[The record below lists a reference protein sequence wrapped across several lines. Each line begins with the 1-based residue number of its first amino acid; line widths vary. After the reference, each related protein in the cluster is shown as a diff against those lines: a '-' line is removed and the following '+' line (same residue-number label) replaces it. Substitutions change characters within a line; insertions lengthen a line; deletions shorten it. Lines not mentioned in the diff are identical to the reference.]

1 MKKEKPMGLLLNG
14 SMRSSGV
21 TFYLKKGRMVAR
33 SARSMERRSNTRE
46 QFIQRQRM
54 RNTVSLWQSLK
65 WCKPMFTEHTT
76 AYWGFL
82 SLAARMP
89 AVYTTKN
96 MVYASLLMPGI
107 PVSDGTLPLVGQ
119 WLDEVDGVPALLTD
133 LTADRLHS
141 GDELRLFTATQ
152 QIHTDTPMVLFG
164 MRNVEADELI
174 EVEGKLALV
183 GDEFSDGMKG
193 WALVHVSGKRCS
205 PQKIVTQSTYYRQ
218 FTTEEALQKAAKS
231 YGGLTK

>member
-33 SARSMERRSNTRE
+33 SAHSMERRSNTRE

-65 WCKPMFTEHTT
+65 WCKPMFTEHAI
-76 AYWGFL
+76 AYSGFL
-82 SLAARMP
+82 SLSLRMP
-89 AVYTTKN
+89 AIYMPKN
-96 MVYASLLMPGI
+96 MAYGSLLMPGI
-107 PVSDGTLPLVGQ
+107 PVSDGTLPPVGQ
-119 WLDEVDGVPALLTD
+119 QLGEVDGVPALLTD
-133 LTADRLHS
+133 LTADRLHN
-141 GDELRLFTATQ
+141 GDQLRLFTATQ
-152 QIHTDTPMVLFG
+152 QIHTDTPMVCFG
-164 MRNVEADELI
+164 VRNVEAAELI

-183 GDEFSDGMKG
+183 GDEFGDEMKG

-205 PQKIVTQSTYYRQ
+205 SQQIVTQSTYYQQ

>member
-1 MKKEKPMGLLLNG
+1 MKKEKPMGLLING
-14 SMRSSGV
+14 SLRSSGV

-46 QFIQRQRM
+46 QFIQRQRI
-54 RNTVSLWQSLK
+54 RHITSLWQSLK

-107 PVSDGTLPLVGQ
+107 PVGDGTLPPVGQ
-119 WLDEVDGVPALLTD
+119 QLGEVDGVPALLTD
-133 LTADRLHS
+133 LTADRLQH
-141 GDELRLFTATQ
+141 GDQLRLFTATQ

-164 MRNVEADELI
+164 VREVEADELI
-174 EVEGKLALV
+174 EVDGKLALV
-183 GDEFSDGMKG
+183 GDDFADEMKG

-205 PQKIVTQSTYYRQ
+205 PQQIVTQSTYYQ
-218 FTTEEALQKAAKS
+218 QYTTEEALQRAAKS
-231 YGGLTK
+231 YGGLTR